1 MKKILLGSTA
11 VAAAAL
17 FAGSAMADPNVT
29 SGSPLTI
36 SGYYAFEGGLGIG
49 DTVPGGADRDY
60 DYITG
65 GRIQLDWKAT
75 ADNGLSYGARIR
87 FELNN
92 RNNSSTTTTTAY
104 PDGDGGFIFVDDVDT
119 NSPNDIELS
128 GTNAYVFVSGGFG
141 TAKFGNVGNAAGENY
156 YLIADD
162 KCLGGCWAGNVEGT
176 GLYAFQQGVPLP
188 QVYPDNPSGTGIW
201 YKTPDISGFTATVS
215 WHPVAGDYSRSA
227 NYTSDDGDAQNVIA
241 ANVNYHGEFEG
252 GTFDVG
258 GSAAYYDI
266 VGASGDY
273 GFDYGAGAKAYFG
286 PIGVSAW
293 YVASDQGGDT
303 ISTVWL
309 SGSYA
314 FGPFTAI
321 AGAALTWGDSSTDV
335 DNAQT
340 YALTLQ
346 DELAPGLV
354 AYIEGTYSAY
364 DPNGGGDSVDGATLA
379 GGISFGF

>member
-17 FAGSAMADPNVT
+17 FAGSAMAEPNVT

-36 SGYYAFEGGLGIG
+36 SGYYAFEGGLALG
-49 DTVPGGADRDY
+49 DSNGDAVVGDPVRDY

-75 ADNGLSYGARIR
+75 ADNGLSYGARVRLEID
-87 FELNN
+87 N
-92 RNNSSTTTTTAY
+92 
-104 PDGDGGFIFVDDVDT
+104 GGGNGDDVSVS
-119 NSPNDIELS
+119 N
-128 GTNAYVFVSGGFG
+128 TNAYVFVSGGFG
-141 TAKFGNVGNAAGENY
+141 TVKLGDVGNAAGENY

-188 QVYPDNPSGTGIW
+188 QVYPDNDTGTAVW
-201 YKTPDISGFTATVS
+201 YKTPDIGGFTATVS
-215 WHPVAGDYSRSA
+215 FAPVAG
-227 NYTSDDGDAQNVIA
+227 NYGRGAYYGDDVVDEIDGDRQNVIS

-252 GTFDVG
+252 GTFDIG
-258 GSAAYYDI
+258 GHASYADTI
-266 VGASGDY
+266 GASGDHY
-273 GFDYGAGAKAYFG
+273 LNYGAGAKAYFG

-293 YVASDQGGDT
+293 YVAEDT
-303 ISTVWL
+303 GTEEDASTVWL
-309 SGSYA
+309 SASYV

-321 AGAALTWGDSSTDV
+321 AGAALTFGESDSGFD
-335 DNAQT
+335 DAAT

-354 AYIEGTYSAY
+354 AYVEATYSTF
-364 DPNGGGDSVDGATLA
+364 NGDIEDSEGGTLS
-379 GGISFGF
+379 GGLSFGF

>member
-29 SGSPLTI
+29 SGAPLTI

-49 DTVPGGADRDY
+49 DTVPGFATRDY

-65 GRIQLDWKAT
+65 GRLQLDWKQT
-75 ADNGLSYGARIR
+75 SDNGLSYGARIR
-87 FELNN
+87 LELNN
-92 RNNSSTTTTTAY
+92 VA
-104 PDGDGGFIFVDDVDT
+104 GA
-119 NSPNDIELS
+119 NDIAIS
-128 GTNAYVFVSGGFG
+128 NTNAYVFVSGGFG

-176 GLYAFQQGVPLP
+176 GLYAFQASVPLP
-188 QVYPDNPSGTGIW
+188 QVYPDNPAGTGIW

-215 WHPVAGDYSRSA
+215 WHPVAGDYSRGASYFS
-227 NYTSDDGDAQNVIA
+227 NDGDGQNVIA

-258 GSAAYYDI
+258 GSAAYWDI

-273 GFDYGAGAKAYFG
+273 GFDYGLGGKAYFG

-293 YVASDQGGDT
+293 YVANDRSGDT
-303 ISTVWL
+303 VSTVWL
-309 SGSYA
+309 SGSYG

-321 AGAALTWGDSSTDV
+321 AGAALTWGDSGTAV

-346 DELAPGLV
+346 DQLAPGLV
-354 AYIEGTYSAY
+354 AYVEGTYSAY
-364 DPNGGGDSVDGATLA
+364 ESQGGGDIDGGTLSA
-379 GGISFGF
+379 GISFGF

>member
-49 DTVPGGADRDY
+49 DTIPGGADRDY

-75 ADNGLSYGARIR
+75 ADNGLSYGARVR
-87 FELNN
+87 LELNN
-92 RNNSSTTTTTAY
+92 
-104 PDGDGGFIFVDDVDT
+104 
-119 NSPNDIELS
+119 LS
-128 GTNAYVFVSGGFG
+128 GGDFSDFDDNTSDISISNTNAYVFVSGGFG
-141 TAKFGNVGNAAGENY
+141 TAKFGNVGNASGENY

-188 QVYPDNPSGTGIW
+188 QVYPDNPVGTGIW

-215 WHPVAGDYSRSA
+215 WHPVANDFSRSA
-227 NYTSDDGDAQNVIA
+227 NYTSADGDFQNVIG

-258 GSAAYYDI
+258 GSAAYGDV

-293 YVASDQGGDT
+293 YVANDRGGDT
-303 ISTVWL
+303 VSTVWL
-309 SGSYA
+309 SGSYV

-321 AGAALTWGDSSTDV
+321 AGAALTWGDSATAV

-346 DELAPGLV
+346 DQLAPGLV
-354 AYIEGTYSAY
+354 AYVEATYSAY
-364 DPNGGGDSVDGATLA
+364 DGNGAGDDVDGGTLA

>member
-75 ADNGLSYGARIR
+75 ADNGLSYGARVRLEIDN
-87 FELNN
+87 FNGN
-92 RNNSSTTTTTAY
+92 
-104 PDGDGGFIFVDDVDT
+104 GDDVSVS
-119 NSPNDIELS
+119 N
-128 GTNAYVFVSGGFG
+128 TNAYVFVSGGFG
-141 TAKFGNVGNAAGENY
+141 TVKLGDVGNAAGENY

-176 GLYAFQQGVPLP
+176 GLYAFQQSVPLP
-188 QVYPDNPSGTGIW
+188 QVYPDNDTGTAVW
-201 YKTPDISGFTATVS
+201 YKTPDIGGFTATVS
-215 WHPVAGDYSRSA
+215 FAPVAGSYGRTA
-227 NYTSDDGDAQNVIA
+227 VYTSPDGTNQNVIS

-258 GSAAYYDI
+258 GHASYADT
-266 VGASGDY
+266 VGASGDHY
-273 GFDYGAGAKAYFG
+273 LNYGAGAKAYFG

-293 YVASDQGGDT
+293 YVAEDT
-303 ISTVWL
+303 GTDEDASTVWL
-309 SGSYA
+309 SASYV

-321 AGAALTWGDSSTDV
+321 AGAALTFGESNSGFDD
-335 DNAQT
+335 AQT

-354 AYIEGTYSAY
+354 AYVEATYSAY
-364 DPNGGGDSVDGATLA
+364 NGDFGDIEGGTLA
-379 GGISFGF
+379 GGLSFGF

>member
-49 DTVPGGADRDY
+49 DSVPTGATRDY

-75 ADNGLSYGARIR
+75 ADNGLSYGARVR
-87 FELNN
+87 MELNN
-92 RNNSSTTTTTAY
+92 TS
-104 PDGDGGFIFVDDVDT
+104 D
-119 NSPNDIELS
+119 NDITLS

-141 TAKFGNVGNAAGENY
+141 TAKFGNVGNAGGENY

-188 QVYPDNPSGTGIW
+188 QQYPDSDAGTGIW
-201 YKTPDISGFTATVS
+201 YKTPDMGGFTATVS
-215 WHPVAGDYSRSA
+215 WHPVANEFSRSA
-227 NYTSDDGDAQNVIA
+227 SYFSADGDGQNLIA
-241 ANVNYHGEFEG
+241 LNVNYHGEFEG

-258 GSAAYYDI
+258 GHATYEDI

-273 GFDYGAGAKAYFG
+273 ILGYGAGAKAYFG

-293 YVASDQGGDT
+293 YVANDYDGDT
-303 ISTVWL
+303 ISTAWL
-309 SGSYA
+309 SASYN

-321 AGAALTWGDSSTDV
+321 GGAALTWGDSGTGV

-346 DELAPGLV
+346 DQLAPGLV
-354 AYIEGTYSAY
+354 AYVEGTYSAFEG
-364 DPNGGGDSVDGATLA
+364 DGGADVDGGTLA
-379 GGISFGF
+379 AGISFGF